1 METFV
6 VNFKKLSIAER
17 KAKLEQIIMFLRNQ
31 NAHVEAE
38 AFQTLKACYPTFAL
52 SSNERAFQEHFA
64 WIEIAGVAAHPAVNH
79 VLSQG

>member
-6 VNFKKLSIAER
+6 ANFKKMSIPDR
-17 KAKLEQIIMFLRNQ
+17 KAKLDQITMFLRQQ

-64 WIEIAGVAAHPAVNH
+64 WIEIAGVAGHPAVNH
-79 VLSQG
+79 VIQQG